1 MAVGMISPLPRL
13 DELYIRHQGLTES
26 LCRAYAEAAS
36 VCLLRHHL
44 PPTQFNIEVN
54 GSAAVRLLQWTVPDD
69 RAKRAWNNTDD
80 ATRDGAYSLSLAAI
94 EAELGYVAVRRA
106 ETRTGA
112 DYYLGTSSTSLEEA
126 YRLEVSG
133 VDRGD
138 VPAVARRLREK
149 VQQARLGIS
158 NLLAIASVVGFL
170 VRHVGV
176 ESVRGS

>member
-1 MAVGMISPLPRL
+1 MSCFRG
-13 DELYIRHQGLTES
+13 T
-26 LCRAYAEAAS
+26 AS

-54 GSAAVRLLQWTVPDD
+54 GSAAVRLLQWDVPDD
-69 RAKRAWNNTDD
+69 GTKRAYNNTDD

-126 YRLEVSG
+126 FRLQVSG

-138 VPAVARRLREK
+138 VLAVARRLREK
-149 VQQARLGIS
+149 VQQVRLGIS
-158 NLLAIASVVGFL
+158 NLPAIASVVGFF
-170 VRHVGV
+170 VKHI
-176 ESVRGS
+176 SVQSVSGS